1 MSQKPAV
8 LRRSFYIGACLCLI
22 SIGCGPGAGL
32 SNYEKV
38 KDGMTESEVD
48 ALLGKGELQS
58 EFSIDVPSKSISI
71 PIGGNITT
79 PAFKSSDRSKKWK
92 SGTKV
97 VKVGFSDGKVITKS
111 ISDET
116 EK

>member
-1 MSQKPAV
+1 MSRKTAA
-8 LRRSFYIGACLCLI
+8 LWRSFQIGACLCLI
-22 SIGCGPGAGL
+22 AIGCGPGAGL

-38 KDGMTESEVD
+38 KNGMTESEVD

-58 EFSIDVPSKSISI
+58 GFSIDVPSKSISI
-71 PIGGNITT
+71 PIGGDITT
-79 PAFKSSDRSKKWK
+79 PAFKSSARLKKWN

-97 VKVGFSDGKVITKS
+97 VKIGFQDGKVITKS
-111 ISDET
+111 MSDET